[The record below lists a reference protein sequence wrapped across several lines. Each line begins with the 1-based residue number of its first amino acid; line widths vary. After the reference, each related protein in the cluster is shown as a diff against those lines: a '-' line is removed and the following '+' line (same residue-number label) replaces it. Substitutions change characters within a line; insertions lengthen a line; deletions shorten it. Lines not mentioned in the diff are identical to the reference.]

1 MMLAWPSCGG
11 RGGGFERSEQTL
23 VFCGSVRVSLR
34 FQRRIQVFPGVRLN
48 VGLRGVSTSLGVP
61 GASLTVGKR
70 GVHANLGAP
79 GTGLSY
85 RTRID
90 GAAGDRSA
98 SCITGSGV
106 AAGRDAFRAA
116 SAGALCGETPFR
128 LHLHEDGTV
137 DVFDDEGHRLS
148 PWTVRAVREQQGG
161 RIGAWLQ
168 QQCDAINA
176 ELAAISDIHLLC
188 PDPGQAPE
196 YSAVEFVEPPP
207 PEPAVRFPGLFERLF
222 PPARSR
228 IGARNA
234 AVRATWERKMSRWRE
249 CKARFERE
257 ERERRRW
264 FERVRR
270 GSVAE
275 MSDFFQHRVE
285 ALEWPRE
292 TLIGFRI
299 ENSGNVMFFDVDLP
313 DVEDMPRR
321 EARVPGQGLRLS
333 IRSLSDARNRRN
345 YARHIHGVLF
355 RIIGECF
362 ASFPRMRRVIGSG
375 FSQRVRSATGTV
387 AEEYLIS
394 VSVDRRHW
402 SRIDFR
408 ALERVDPV
416 WALAQFDLRR
426 RMTKAG
432 VFTAIEPFTASS
444 RA

>member
-1 MMLAWPSCGG
+1 MG
-11 RGGGFERSEQTL
+11 
-23 VFCGSVRVSLR
+23 LR

-48 VGLRGVSTSLGVP
+48 VGLRGVSTSVGVP

-90 GAAGDRSA
+90 GAAGGRSTSRTA
-98 SCITGSGV
+98 GAGV
-106 AAGRDAFRAA
+106 AASRDASRV
-116 SAGALCGETPFR
+116 AGAGAGSAAGEMPVQ

-137 DVFDDEGHRLS
+137 DVLDGSGDSLPPR
-148 PWTVRAVREQQGG
+148 TVRAVRERQGD

-168 QQCDAINA
+168 QQCNAINA

-188 PDPGQAPE
+188 PGPEQALE
-196 YSAVEFVEPPP
+196 YSGVELVEPPP
-207 PEPAVRFPGLFERLF
+207 PEPAGELRGLFERLF
-222 PPARSR
+222 PPARR
-228 IGARNA
+228 RVEARNV
-234 AVRATWERKMSRWRE
+234 AVRAAWERKMGRWRE
-249 CKARFERE
+249 RKARFERE
-257 ERERRRW
+257 EQERRRW
-264 FERVRR
+264 FERARR
-270 GSVAE
+270 GSAAE

-292 TLIGFRI
+292 ILIGFRI
-299 ENSGNVMFFDVDLP
+299 ESAGNVMFVDVDLP
-313 DVEDMPRR
+313 AIEDMPRR
-321 EARVPGQGLRLS
+321 EARVPRRGLRLS
-333 IRSLSDARNRRN
+333 IRLLSDARNRRN

-362 ASFPRMRRVIGSG
+362 ASFPRMRRVVGSG
-375 FSQRVRSATGTV
+375 FYQRVGSATGV
-387 AEEYLIS
+387 IAEEYLIS

-402 SRIDFR
+402 NRIDFC

-416 WALAQFDLRR
+416 EALAQFDLRR
-426 RMTKAG
+426 RMTKTG
-432 VFTAIEPFTASS
+432 VFTAIEPFKASS

>member
-128 LHLHEDGTV
+128 LHLH
-137 DVFDDEGHRLS
+137 
-148 PWTVRAVREQQGG
+148 
-161 RIGAWLQ
+161 
-168 QQCDAINA
+168 
-176 ELAAISDIHLLC
+176 
-188 PDPGQAPE
+188 
-196 YSAVEFVEPPP
+196 
-207 PEPAVRFPGLFERLF
+207 
-222 PPARSR
+222 
-228 IGARNA
+228 
-234 AVRATWERKMSRWRE
+234 
-249 CKARFERE
+249 
-257 ERERRRW
+257 
-264 FERVRR
+264 
-270 GSVAE
+270 
-275 MSDFFQHRVE
+275 
-285 ALEWPRE
+285 
-292 TLIGFRI
+292 
-299 ENSGNVMFFDVDLP
+299 
-313 DVEDMPRR
+313 
-321 EARVPGQGLRLS
+321 
-333 IRSLSDARNRRN
+333 
-345 YARHIHGVLF
+345 
-355 RIIGECF
+355 
-362 ASFPRMRRVIGSG
+362 
-375 FSQRVRSATGTV
+375 
-387 AEEYLIS
+387 
-394 VSVDRRHW
+394 
-402 SRIDFR
+402 DFR